1 MLDGPTGL
9 IFTVD
14 LEGTQNEPDSLSI
27 TLTTLRLMGVGVG
40 MPWDILQVPLLIIHP
55 ENQSLSEVCVL
66 FSSFLCALS
75 VDVMKLTDYS
85 DDLG

>member
-1 MLDGPTGL
+1 
-9 IFTVD
+9 
-14 LEGTQNEPDSLSI
+14 
-27 TLTTLRLMGVGVG
+27 